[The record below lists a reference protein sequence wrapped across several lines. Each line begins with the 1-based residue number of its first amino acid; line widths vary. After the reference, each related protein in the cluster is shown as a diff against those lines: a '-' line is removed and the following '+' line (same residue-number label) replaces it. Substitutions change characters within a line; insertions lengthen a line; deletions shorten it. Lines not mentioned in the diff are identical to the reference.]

1 MKSLRLNYRSKLL
14 YAVRFENNGMF
25 PNLDKILSYNKFGR
39 KLSRQ
44 IIEQLITRGYC
55 ILSLRASVAEY
66 LIDFEFKSKM
76 TRNEHEYGIY
86 KQLYDSSHNIIR
98 EHNIN
103 MLL

>member
-1 MKSLRLNYRSKLL
+1 MKSLKLNYCSKFL
-14 YAVRFENNGMF
+14 YTVRFENFGMF
-25 PNLDKILSYNKFGR
+25 PNLDKILSYNKHGK
-39 KLSRQ
+39 KLSRKV
-44 IIEQLITRGYC
+44 IDQLIARGYC

-66 LIDFEFKSKM
+66 LIDFEFKSKIIG
-76 TRNEHEYGIY
+76 NENEYGIY